1 MENGIAITAKN
12 ISKTF
17 HISEDSHNTV
27 KHRLFN
33 LFNPPRRKDVLA
45 LKSTSLEIKK
55 GECIGLI
62 GRNGCGKTTLTK
74 VLAGVYPTDTGQIKI
89 NGSTMLMNLG
99 IGMSHELTARENIY
113 VSGSVLGLKIKEV
126 DKLFDAIV
134 DFAEIKDFIDT
145 KVKFFS
151 SGMMARLAFSI
162 AVNAGAD
169 IMFLDEIFSV
179 GDMKFQEKA
188 VKVFEGSWI
197 RGKTVV
203 LVSHGME
210 VIRKY
215 CNRSAFMK
223 HGQIEFFGDT
233 DKAIELY
240 NKAREELRKDSLWT
254 TSYITICNKLVNV
267 YLGIRQYQKAESII
281 LEVKE
286 IREKIFG
293 KEHPEYAK
301 SCSILAFVYWSMG
314 QYDKAE
320 PLYLEAKQIREKVQG
335 KEHPDYAT
343 ACDNLAILYWSKGE
357 YDKAEPLYL
366 ESKQIREKVLGK
378 EHPDYA
384 KTCKNLGG

>member
-1 MENGIAITAKN
+1 MENGIAITASN

-33 LFNPPRRKDVLA
+33 LFNPPRRKDILA
-45 LKSTSLEIKK
+45 LKSTSLEINK

-99 IGMSHELTARENIY
+99 VGMSHELTARENIY

-188 VKVFEGSWI
+188 IKIFESSWI
-197 RGKTVV
+197 QGKTVV

-240 NKAREELRKDSLWT
+240 KA
-254 TSYITICNKLVNV
+254 
-267 YLGIRQYQKAESII
+267 
-281 LEVKE
+281 
-286 IREKIFG
+286 
-293 KEHPEYAK
+293 
-301 SCSILAFVYWSMG
+301 
-314 QYDKAE
+314 
-320 PLYLEAKQIREKVQG
+320 
-335 KEHPDYAT
+335 
-343 ACDNLAILYWSKGE
+343 DN
-357 YDKAEPLYL
+357 
-366 ESKQIREKVLGK
+366 Q
-378 EHPDYA
+378 
-384 KTCKNLGG
+384 

>member
-1 MENGIAITAKN
+1 MENGIAIKASN

-33 LFNPPRRKDVLA
+33 LFNPPRRKDILA
-45 LKSTSLEIKK
+45 LKSTSLEINK

-99 IGMSHELTARENIY
+99 VGMSHELTARENIY

-134 DFAEIKDFIDT
+134 DFAEIRDFIDT

-188 VKVFEGSWI
+188 IKIFESSWI
-197 RGKTVV
+197 QGKTVV

-223 HGQIEFFGDT
+223 FGQIEFFGDT
-233 DKAIELY
+233 EKAIELY
-240 NKAREELRKDSLWT
+240 KT
-254 TSYITICNKLVNV
+254 
-267 YLGIRQYQKAESII
+267 
-281 LEVKE
+281 
-286 IREKIFG
+286 
-293 KEHPEYAK
+293 
-301 SCSILAFVYWSMG
+301 
-314 QYDKAE
+314 
-320 PLYLEAKQIREKVQG
+320 
-335 KEHPDYAT
+335 
-343 ACDNLAILYWSKGE
+343 DN
-357 YDKAEPLYL
+357 
-366 ESKQIREKVLGK
+366 Q
-378 EHPDYA
+378 
-384 KTCKNLGG
+384 